1 MRGYAY
7 YSNAMRVFAAVIPF
21 LFVLPA
27 QEPRSEKAQAY
38 VKVMGRGEGMLK
50 AGDVAPDFTLRKS
63 KSEES
68 ITLSKL
74 RGVRPVALLFGSYT

>member
-1 MRGYAY
+1 
-7 YSNAMRVFAAVIPF
+7 MRVFAAVVMFI
-21 LFVLPA
+21 LPSGA
-27 QEPRSEKAQAY
+27 QEPPSEKAKAFVQE
-38 VKVMGRGEGMLK
+38 MGRGEGTLK

-63 KSEES
+63 KSGES